1 MILKLQK
8 QIKKMQ
14 KEMND
19 LFRNAQKELEEE
31 TSTHIHALK
40 ENKIRLAGLK
50 NKRDNDLD

>member
-1 MILKLQK
+1 
-8 QIKKMQ
+8 MQ

-31 TSTHIHALK
+31 TNTHIHALK

-50 NKRDNDLD
+50 NKRDTDLD